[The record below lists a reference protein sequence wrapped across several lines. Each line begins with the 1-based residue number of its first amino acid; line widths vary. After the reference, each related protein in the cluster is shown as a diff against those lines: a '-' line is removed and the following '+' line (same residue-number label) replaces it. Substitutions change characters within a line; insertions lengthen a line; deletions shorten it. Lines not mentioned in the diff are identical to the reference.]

1 MYPTLQTGAHCVMA
15 LIILCTTVLIGTS
28 SNGQMLRP
36 TRAVYD
42 LQLNKD
48 RASAKIVAAT
58 GRLVVELIEDCSG
71 FISNQAFISQL
82 SSAGGPDLVGIIE
95 ASVWESR
102 DGRTLRFSLTN
113 RINGAIVLQ
122 EQGRADL
129 TKMGDGNAVWHLPK
143 SRKLKLPLG
152 TLFPISHNRLLLQEA
167 LAGSRGFEVPLFDGS
182 SEAGYYH
189 AAVFIGT
196 PLMEK
201 PHEKLSLSD
210 LRSWPVRLAYYHFDS
225 QLGIPE
231 IEVGFML
238 YGDGVVDSLRLD
250 YQEFGLIGRLVELEY
265 LDQPECE

>member
-1 MYPTLQTGAHCVMA
+1 M
-15 LIILCTTVLIGTS
+15 
-28 SNGQMLRP
+28 
-36 TRAVYD
+36 
-42 LQLNKD
+42 
-48 RASAKIVAAT
+48 
-58 GRLVVELIEDCSG
+58 
-71 FISNQAFISQL
+71 
-82 SSAGGPDLVGIIE
+82 
-95 ASVWESR
+95 
-102 DGRTLRFSLTN
+102 
-113 RINGAIVLQ
+113 
-122 EQGRADL
+122 
-129 TKMGDGNAVWHLPK
+129 
-143 SRKLKLPLG
+143 
-152 TLFPISHNRLLLQEA
+152 LQEA

-231 IEVGFML
+231 FEVGFML